1 MLKIVKPRKTKLIRW
16 TFHIFALIRFQ
27 GTELRKQASSSVS
40 GHSYSKYRKAGLHH

>member
-27 GTELRKQASSSVS
+27 GTEKQIKTLQKIDTFQTS
-40 GHSYSKYRKAGLHH
+40 